1 MNNSNNATITRVFA
15 NVRFP
20 LPVSFVKC
28 KSLRG
33 KNLKLIMKNLSILIF
48 FVFTTTIGYSQKKIT
63 VPDQNKM
70 SLVEVMVAAGISSA
84 SSTFS
89 DNSYAADGSFFE
101 LSSTYY
107 FSFIKSPTSF
117 K

>member
-1 MNNSNNATITRVFA
+1 
-15 NVRFP
+15 
-20 LPVSFVKC
+20 
-28 KSLRG
+28 
-33 KNLKLIMKNLSILIF
+33 
-48 FVFTTTIGYSQKKIT
+48 
-63 VPDQNKM
+63 M

-107 FSFIKSPTSF
+107 FSKIGLGATFGSFSNPTEGNLLDFVGFIRDF
-117 K
+117 

>member
-1 MNNSNNATITRVFA
+1 
-15 NVRFP
+15 
-20 LPVSFVKC
+20 
-28 KSLRG
+28 
-33 KNLKLIMKNLSILIF
+33 MKNLSILIF

-84 SSTFS
+84 TTTFS

-101 LSSTYY
+101 LSSIIRICTWG
-107 FSFIKSPTSF
+107 KGKPTLPGF
-117 K
+117 LLPR